1 MESPYH
7 GLWVIVVSVVLGM
20 LAAIYPLPDSLAWGR
35 PDWLLLVLMF
45 WLLAVPEYLG
55 IVLCWLCGLVQ
66 DILLGVVI
74 GQNAFSLAVI
84 AYIVQVSYQQL
95 RMFSVRKQAALIG
108 LLELF
113 RILVDQW
120 AQNINGVSHT
130 HWLVFLP
137 ILTTALM
144 WFLLRPVLSWCQR
157 HLMT

>member
-1 MESPYH
+1 MESTHH
-7 GLWVIVVSVVLGM
+7 GLWVIAVSIILGL
-20 LAAIYPLPDSLAWGR
+20 LAAIYPLHDSLAWSR
-35 PDWLLLVLMF
+35 PDWLLLILMF
-45 WLLAVPEYLG
+45 WLLAVPEHVG
-55 IVLCWLCGLVQ
+55 IVLCWVCGFIQ

-120 AQNINGVSHT
+120 AQNINGVAHT
-130 HWLVFLP
+130 HWLIFLP
-137 ILTTALM
+137 TLTTALM
-144 WFLLRPVLSWCQR
+144 WLLVRPLLSWCQR
-157 HLMT
+157 HLMS